1 MVTWLSLELGT
12 LRSTARPL
20 HSAAG
25 HAGSSSSSGKASLTS
40 ELSLKRFVGVGYL
53 PEEVCGCVF
62 VWVTSLKRFVG
73 VGYLSVVAFMSICI
87 VCVCVCVYIY
97 RWS

>member
-1 MVTWLSLELGT
+1 MATWLSLELGT

-40 ELSLKRFVGVGYL
+40 ELSLKRSVS
-53 PEEVCGCVF
+53 GC
-62 VWVTSLKRFVG
+62 
-73 VGYLSVVAFMSICI
+73 VGYLSVVAGLFSEFDMLL
-87 VCVCVCVYIY
+87 
-97 RWS
+97 